1 MKYEGLTASID
12 TGGDPVWSSGPADFG
27 AMLSDAEA
35 EIAALRA
42 KLAAAE
48 AERDAAN
55 RRLQTCFDRYRKLWS
70 AGVAFTNTGGEFASV
85 EEVEAY
91 RKLLHELMASELW
104 SEDRL
109 NNE

>member
-1 MKYEGLTASID
+1 MMHSDNHLWLRDQVDGARAQERERQSAI
-12 TGGDPVWSSGPADFG
+12 VAD
-27 AMLSDAEA
+27 
-35 EIAALRA
+35 LRA
-42 KLAAAE
+42 KLTAAE

-55 RRLQTCFDRYRKLWS
+55 RRLQTCFDRYHNLWK
-70 AGVAFTNTGGEFASV
+70 AGVAFANTAGSIAST

-109 NNE
+109 KG